1 MKIESYNLTFFFRFM
16 SKFILCGINISSY
29 FTNAKIIQATQK
41 RVNKRERTNN
51 NKDIRISSGFAY
63 INKFKALLLN
73 TEKPD
78 NSLGIYFRIRKIK

>member
-1 MKIESYNLTFFFRFM
+1 M

-29 FTNAKIIQATQK
+29 FTNAKIIQATQN
-41 RVNKRERTNN
+41 RLNKRERTNNNN

-73 TEKPD
+73 RETRQLTRNLFQNLK
-78 NSLGIYFRIRKIK
+78 N